1 MTPDQPYLSK
11 LNVEKKLI
19 SELLL
24 FVIVF
29 TSALVLSVAGFGVG
43 LVGMPLLSWM
53 VGVKVAAPLVALYG
67 IFLNILILLRYR
79 VSFNHRAVIK
89 LILSSIVGVPIGVW
103 MLQNIDEE
111 IILRFLGFVL
121 IGYSLYTLISPRL
134 PLINQGSGWAYGF
147 GFISGCLGG
156 AYNAFGPPVIIYGN
170 LRGWLRNEFKSNLQ
184 GFFILNAVVVIIVH
198 AAS

>member
-1 MTPDQPYLSK
+1 MSK